1 MLAESGILQL
11 QASLQ
16 EFVVNRASV
25 LRDTNVLREV
35 LRPLGAAE
43 RSLAEQLSLVS
54 PTGDARQRLEA
65 EQQRLKDLNEGKT
78 ERPRRLDIEVRKL
91 TLHRT
96 EQVTAGLGEIR
107 RRYETRLKSPSKS
120 DMESLPGEAIAD
132 LTALASGLNEQ
143 AADRLSEIV
152 DELLED
158 IDASFPVS
166 DSLRTS
172 TAERLQEQLASIE
185 MNRGSLS
192 GYDKFSI
199 LSSFSSGKSLSGL
212 ISGGGLGVTVSAILT
227 PPIGI
232 AIGLGI
238 GALYAYTAFK
248 GKSRASFASE
258 FRSWLNEQCNQ
269 TQAIVNTSFQREL
282 VDLQEEVRRLL
293 MDATSERE
301 RDIAASL
308 AEARTLMQTEQK
320 RQQGATRSLQ
330 ERRSALHNLQRQVTN
345 VLSELTAGRAGGGVG
360 DKETPKPAPTPG

>member
-1 MLAESGILQL
+1 
-11 QASLQ
+11 
-16 EFVVNRASV
+16 
-25 LRDTNVLREV
+25 
-35 LRPLGAAE
+35 
-43 RSLAEQLSLVS
+43 
-54 PTGDARQRLEA
+54 
-65 EQQRLKDLNEGKT
+65 
-78 ERPRRLDIEVRKL
+78 
-91 TLHRT
+91 
-96 EQVTAGLGEIR
+96 
-107 RRYETRLKSPSKS
+107 
-120 DMESLPGEAIAD
+120 
-132 LTALASGLNEQ
+132 
-143 AADRLSEIV
+143 
-152 DELLED
+152 
-158 IDASFPVS
+158 
-166 DSLRTS
+166 
-172 TAERLQEQLASIE
+172 
-185 MNRGSLS
+185 
-192 GYDKFSI
+192 
-199 LSSFSSGKSLSGL
+199 
-212 ISGGGLGVTVSAILT
+212 VTVSAILT

-282 VDLQEEVRRLL
+282 IDLQEEVRRLL